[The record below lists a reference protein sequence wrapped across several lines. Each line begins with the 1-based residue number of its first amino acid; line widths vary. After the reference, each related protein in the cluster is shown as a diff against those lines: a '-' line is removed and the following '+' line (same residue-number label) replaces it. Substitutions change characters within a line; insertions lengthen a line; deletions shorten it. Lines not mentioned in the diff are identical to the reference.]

1 MNGIMR
7 SFMCTFLS
15 PTRSSSDEKQKVSEN
30 KRKKSES
37 LSPPKAKAARHRSVS
52 SSSAH
57 RYDGDNENIYFIENL
72 HSVYPLNAITRRL
85 LLLLEQIVAL
95 VFHPFKA
102 ARWATV
108 CFTSASWRKHS
119 SSVFNRRRV
128 EKHKVGRK

>member
-57 RYDGDNENIYFIENL
+57 RYDGDDENIYFIENL
-72 HSVYPLNAITRRL
+72 HSVYPLNGDYCYCWSRL
-85 LLLLEQIVAL
+85 WPLYSILLRQPDGPQCVSPLLRGENT
-95 VFHPFKA
+95 
-102 ARWATV
+102 ARLFLTEGV
-108 CFTSASWRKHS
+108 SKSTK
-119 SSVFNRRRV
+119 
-128 EKHKVGRK
+128 